1 MKVILKKFNKLI
13 LQNLPSG
20 DADKINLKYTDSGL
34 IKVVL
39 ISPKCWILNGIFSTE
54 FPKGVDVTLYDDK
67 KKTRVT
73 AKYAVSYKTTGII
86 DLQGNVKIVKEKQGN

>member
-39 ISPKCWILNGIFSTE
+39 IKS
-54 FPKGVDVTLYDDK
+54 
-67 KKTRVT
+67 
-73 AKYAVSYKTTGII
+73 
-86 DLQGNVKIVKEKQGN
+86 